1 MKSLFFF
8 LWRVF
13 SLNGV
18 NGFAGTEGGGEDVV
32 ARVGLDGGAVAEM
45 VPAAFYGYAP
55 AVADGELH
63 IEGFGEMEVGNAT
76 DATVGVHQVL
86 EHVPLKDGVAV
97 GLGEESES
105 DARAQPQDKM
115 RQADERDIEIE
126 IGCYGVSEKSV
137 LSEAPVTEPHA
148 HACLAVGDRVA
159 IAVCALLKRDRP
171 VVQGLP
177 LRVEGYGEV
186 SAYARS
192 RPCPFVAH
200 HHIDFAVGHD
210 GTCAEHG
217 TAVKGEFRL
226 HVERGQ
232 QKEKSA

>member
-1 MKSLFFF
+1 MGRPGDRPSLIG
-8 LWRVF
+8 
-13 SLNGV
+13 SD
-18 NGFAGTEGGGEDVV
+18 GFAGTERGSEEVV
-32 ARVGLDGGAVAEM
+32 AGVGLDGGAVAEM

-55 AVADGELH
+55 AIANGKLH

-86 EHVPLKDGVAV
+86 EHVPLGDGVAV
-97 GLGEESES
+97 GLGEKPES
-105 DARAQPQDKM
+105 DARAQAQDEM
-115 RQADERDIEIE
+115 RQTDERDIEIE
-126 IGCYGVSEKSV
+126 IGCYGMSEEGV

-159 IAVCALLKRDRP
+159 MAVGALLKRDRP
-171 VVQGLP
+171 FVQGLP

-186 SAYARS
+186 GAYTRS
-192 RPCPFVAH
+192 RPRPFVAH
-200 HHIDFAVGHD
+200 HHIDLAIGHD

-217 TAVKGEFRL
+217 AAVEGEFRL

-232 QKEKSA
+232 QEKKSA